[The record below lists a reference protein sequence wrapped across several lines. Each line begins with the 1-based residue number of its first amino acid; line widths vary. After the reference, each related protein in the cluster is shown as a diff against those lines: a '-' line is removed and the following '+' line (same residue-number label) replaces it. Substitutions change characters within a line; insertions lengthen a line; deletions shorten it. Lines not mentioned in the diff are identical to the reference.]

1 MQREGGSFAVGHL
14 RAQVVVAV
22 EAEVGPQ
29 VRLDGVGDTR
39 VVDDGME
46 LRAEEGCVPL
56 AQAKFVVGVEGR
68 EALAK
73 GEIFVEVVDLAFIE
87 GVCAWIP
94 TWWLM
99 QSRRGWRSLLGNGW
113 GMSW

>member
-1 MQREGGSFAVGHL
+1 M
-14 RAQVVVAV
+14 
-22 EAEVGPQ
+22 
-29 VRLDGVGDTR
+29 RLDGVGDTR

-73 GEIFVEVVDLAFIE
+73 GEIFVEVVDLTFIE
-87 GVCAWIP
+87 ECLCVDSDLVASAVAEGLEV
-94 TWWLM
+94 
-99 QSRRGWRSLLGNGW
+99 LLGNGL
-113 GMSW
+113 GDELVAVTLVAARHS